1 VTSVGDSGVTVSIG
15 TSSTSIPFGSA
26 IMVEGR
32 SSLLDPPGPPSRAS
46 ARTRSTPPS
55 GPVDEG
61 IFAALKAWRLERSKS
76 DGVPAFVVADNKTLE
91 AITADMPTDQRSLL
105 AVSGIG
111 PTKLELYGDEI
122 LAILD
127 QLRD

>member
-1 VTSVGDSGVTVSIG
+1 
-15 TSSTSIPFGSA
+15 
-26 IMVEGR
+26 M
-32 SSLLDPPGPPSRAS
+32 
-46 ARTRSTPPS
+46 
-55 GPVDEG
+55 
-61 IFAALKAWRLERSKS
+61 KAWRLERSKS

-111 PTKLELYGDEI
+111 PTKLEHYGDEI